1 MPWGLVPAAFK
12 EAGLVFVSPSGHQ
25 ATRLGLTWS
34 LVESVVHHGGTE
46 FDHPGWKNL
55 CMPGWEERTVVELP
69 NPRRLEGFSDHI
81 LEVTS

>member
-46 FDHPGWKNL
+46 FDHPGWKIYA
-55 CMPGWEERTVVELP
+55 CQGGKKELWWNFQIP
-69 NPRRLEGFSDHI
+69 DVWKAFRITFWK
-81 LEVTS
+81 